1 MVTTTDPPEVYT
13 GRHWLLAARRT
24 RLRPFVDWGLR
35 QPSPFRAMLPAF
47 LGAVLNGTVA
57 YLLVRA
63 AAASLLA
70 PSLGVGLAL
79 LVFWPLA
86 LALALGT
93 SLLKKE
99 HRFRSSL
106 DDADS

>member
-1 MVTTTDPPEVYT
+1 M
-13 GRHWLLAARRT
+13 RHWLLAARRT

-35 QPSPFRAMLPAF
+35 QPSPFRAMLPAV

-70 PSLGVGLAL
+70 
-79 LVFWPLA
+79 
-86 LALALGT
+86 LGT

-99 HRFRSSL
+99 HKFRSSL
-106 DDADS
+106 DDGDGKPPVRA